1 MKIEWTEPAVLDLE
15 SVRDYIRIGSEYFAA
30 RFVERI
36 LEAVENL
43 AEFPEMG
50 RSVPEADQENIREL
64 VFHNYRIM
72 YRVEKA
78 EYFVNTVL
86 PNLPIKVVPN
96 TLQDV
101 LEAARIKATH
111 SISYA
116 DCFVVATALKKDA
129 AIVTGDPEFK
139 KVQKTVEIEWM

>member
-15 SVRDYIRIGSEYFAA
+15 SIRDYIRIGSEHFAA

-72 YRVEKA
+72 YRVEK
-78 EYFVNTVL
+78 ERILILTVIHGARDL
-86 PNLPIKVVPN
+86 ARKKPKP
-96 TLQDV
+96 
-101 LEAARIKATH
+101 LEIH
-111 SISYA
+111 
-116 DCFVVATALKKDA
+116 
-129 AIVTGDPEFK
+129 
-139 KVQKTVEIEWM
+139 